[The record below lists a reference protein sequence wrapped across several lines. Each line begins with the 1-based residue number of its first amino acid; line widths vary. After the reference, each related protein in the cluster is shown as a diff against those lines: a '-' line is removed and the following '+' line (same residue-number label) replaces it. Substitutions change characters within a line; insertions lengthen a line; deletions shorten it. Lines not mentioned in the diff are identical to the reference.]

1 MFCDTKLRAKQCL
14 GCSCSKRHDH
24 LRFDYC
30 DLGFEPGPTRIDLL
44 HIRFFVNASFTSWF
58 PLEMFDNIGDV
69 SLLAID
75 SGFLERT
82 IKHSSS
88 RSHKRFACQIFFVAW
103 LFSAEKSYCSTLALS
118 ENGLRALFP
127 KVTPFAISRRRFER
141 GQR

>member
-1 MFCDTKLRAKQCL
+1 MCYDTKLRAKQCL
-14 GCSCSKRHDH
+14 GCSCSKCHDH
-24 LRFDYC
+24 LRFDNC
-30 DLGFEPGPTRIDLL
+30 DLSFKPGTTGVDLL
-44 HIRFFVNASFTSWF
+44 RIGFFVNAAFTSWF

-103 LFSAEKSYCSTLALS
+103 LFSYE
-118 ENGLRALFP
+118 
-127 KVTPFAISRRRFER
+127 
-141 GQR
+141 